1 MPISVGDTAPDFS
14 ALTDQGPMTLS
25 ALRGQKVVLYFY
37 PRDNTPG
44 CTTQACAFR
53 DLQAEFQAAGAVI
66 YGVSSDSMKKHENFV
81 AKKELNFPLISDP
94 EHAVHDLYGAWV
106 EKKNYGKVYMGT
118 QRSTFIIDADGVVQK
133 TWPKVKVKG
142 HVDEVLEAAK
152 AL

>member
-66 YGVSSDSMKKHENFV
+66 
-81 AKKELNFPLISDP
+81 
-94 EHAVHDLYGAWV
+94 
-106 EKKNYGKVYMGT
+106 
-118 QRSTFIIDADGVVQK
+118 
-133 TWPKVKVKG
+133 
-142 HVDEVLEAAK
+142 
-152 AL
+152 